1 MSDVALGCWTGRNRL
16 GYPGGLGIGGF
27 PVKDDSSVS
36 MDGKGRRS
44 ALAWAGDKVRGV
56 PWRNA
61 LSGKWWW
68 RWFRSSMMQSG
79 RLTTLLVL
87 FGLLFVRLDDPT
99 ALQVLRAR
107 MFDTYQVLKPRET
120 PKDTPVVVFDIDQ
133 KSIDELGQFP
143 WPRTA
148 IADLITN
155 GTALG
160 VNVIGFDV
168 VFSEP
173 DQTSVARIAEVV
185 PAGLLEDDLLVRLRN
200 VPTNDAI
207 LANAI
212 KQSGKVVLGQTTVPD
227 PLNYQGE
234 RPRTSFAVVGDDPKP
249 YLNGRGLSVLRPL
262 SELDAVAAGRGVFAL
277 SDRSLDGIVRQV
289 PMIMENA
296 GDLYPSLTLE
306 MLRVNLRGRT
316 IGVSTDASLG
326 GINQIFV
333 RPPRSRESYVVK
345 TDAYSEVRPY
355 YRPHHTWEPQYI
367 SATDIIHNR
376 LPADALKGKLA
387 LVGMSATGLIAD
399 LRASPLDVVM
409 PGVEAHA
416 NILENIL
423 FNNQLNYPS
432 YAVYVELLAAI
443 IIGIIMIIV
452 TPMVGIGLGFA
463 VFVAVSGGYA
473 WWSWDSFANRLE
485 LIDPT
490 FPIAS
495 AFLFYAF
502 LAFAGYMKTEAQRKQ
517 VRSAFG
523 QYLSP
528 ALVQKLAEDPTKLT
542 LGGENR
548 EMTFMF
554 SDIRGFTSIS
564 ELFDA
569 QGLTRL
575 INRLLTPLT
584 NVILSTNG
592 TIDKYMGD
600 CVMAFWNAPL
610 EVKDHG
616 PSACK
621 AALGMV
627 QAVKDVNVILEA
639 EAKAEGREHRV
650 LNVGI
655 GINSGIACVGNMGS
669 EQRFDYSV
677 LGDSVNL
684 ASRLEGQSKSYGVT
698 IVVGEHSAAL
708 SPMYALLEMDLIKV
722 KGKKQAVR
730 IFTLVGDST
739 VQAQGWFADLRKEH
753 DAMLAAYRAQKWDEA
768 IARMDAARA
777 IVKAQVG
784 LVNELL
790 AFYDIYAERIDEFRA
805 NPPGDDWDGV
815 YVATSK

>member
-1 MSDVALGCWTGRNRL
+1 M
-16 GYPGGLGIGGF
+16 
-27 PVKDDSSVS
+27 KDDSNIQ
-36 MDGKGRRS
+36 MADETGAGRR
-44 ALAWAGDKVRGV
+44 AAGAWLGEKVRAV
-56 PWRNA
+56 PWGNA
-61 LSGKWWW
+61 LSGRWWW

-87 FGLLFVRLDDPT
+87 FGLLFVRIDDP
-99 ALQVLRAR
+99 AAMQILRAR
-107 MFDTYQVLKPRET
+107 VFDFYQVLKPRET
-120 PKDTPVVVFDIDQ
+120 PADTPVVILDIDQ

-155 GTALG
+155 ATALG

-173 DQTSVARIAEVV
+173 DQTSVARIAEAV
-185 PAGLLEDDLLVRLRN
+185 PPGLIEDALLVQLKSI
-200 VPTNDAI
+200 PTNDAI
-207 LANAI
+207 LAGAI
-212 KQSGKVVLGQTTVPD
+212 KRSGKVVLGQTTVPD
-227 PLNYQGE
+227 QLNYQGVP
-234 RPRTSFAVVGDDPKP
+234 PRTSFAVVGDDPKP
-249 YLNGRGLSVLRPL
+249 YLTRGQSVLRPL
-262 SELDAVAAGRGVFAL
+262 PELDQAAAGRGVFAL

-289 PMIMENA
+289 PMIVTNA
-296 GDLYPSLTLE
+296 DVLYPSLALE

-333 RPPRSRESYVVK
+333 RPPRSRESYIVK

-355 YRPHHTWEPQYI
+355 FRPHSTWEPQYI
-367 SATDIIHNR
+367 PATDVIHNR
-376 LPADALKGKLA
+376 LPPDALKGKLA

-399 LRASPLDVVM
+399 LRASPLDPVM

-416 NILENIL
+416 NILENIV
-423 FNNQLNYPS
+423 FDNQLKYPN
-432 YAVYVELLAAI
+432 YAVAVELLAAI
-443 IIGIIMIIV
+443 VIGIAMIII
-452 TPMVGIGLGFA
+452 TPMVSIGVGFA
-463 VFVAVSGGYA
+463 IFGAVSGGFA
-473 WWSWDSFANRLE
+473 WWSWDSFANKLE

-502 LAFAGYMKTEAQRKQ
+502 LAFAGYMRTEAQRKQ

-528 ALVQKLAEDPTKLT
+528 ALVQKLAEDPSKLT

-610 EVKDHG
+610 EVKDHA

-627 QAVKDVNVILEA
+627 QAVKDVNKVLEA
-639 EAKAEGREHRV
+639 EARQEGREHRV

-708 SPMYALLEMDLIKV
+708 APMYPLLELDLIKV

-730 IFTLVGDST
+730 IFTLVGDPALK
-739 VQAQGWFADLRKEH
+739 AQPWYADLKREH
-753 DAMLAAYRAQKWDEA
+753 DAVLAAYRAQDWEGA
-768 IARMDAARA
+768 VTHMDAART
-777 IVKAQVG
+777 IVKDHPG

-790 AFYDIYAERIDEFRA
+790 EFYDIYAERIDEFRA
-805 NPPGDDWDGV
+805 TPPGADWDGV

>member
-1 MSDVALGCWTGRNRL
+1 MRDDIHSPDGAKARVA
-16 GYPGGLGIGGF
+16 
-27 PVKDDSSVS
+27 
-36 MDGKGRRS
+36 GKAGAKIRS
-44 ALAWAGDKVRGV
+44 V
-56 PWRNA
+56 PWANA
-61 LSGKWWW
+61 LSLRWWG
-68 RWFRSSMMQSG
+68 RWFRGAMMQSG

-87 FGLLFVRLDDPT
+87 LGLLFVRIDDPV

-107 MFDTYQVLKPRET
+107 VFDFYQVLKPRET
-120 PKDTPVVVFDIDQ
+120 PAESPVVVLDIDQ
-133 KSIDELGQFP
+133 KSINELGQFP

-148 IADLITN
+148 VADLITN
-155 GTALG
+155 ATVLG
-160 VNVIGFDV
+160 VNVIGFDI

-173 DQTSVARIAEVV
+173 DQTSVAKIVESV
-185 PAGLLEDDLLVRLRN
+185 PAGLIADDIRARLLG

-207 LANAI
+207 LAAAI
-212 KQSGKVVLGQTTVPD
+212 KQSGKVVLGQTTVRETLDYKGVP
-227 PLNYQGE
+227 
-234 RPRTSFAVVGDDPKP
+234 PRTSFAVIGDKPMP
-249 YLNGRGLSVLRPL
+249 YLTRGQSVLRPL
-262 SELDAVAAGRGVFAL
+262 PELDQAAAGRGVFAL
-277 SDRSLDGIVRQV
+277 SDKSIDGIVRSV
-289 PMIMENA
+289 PIVVTN
-296 GDLYPSLTLE
+296 DDTLYPSLTLE
-306 MLRVNLRGRT
+306 MLRVGLRGRT
-316 IGVSTDASLG
+316 IGIATDASLLG
-326 GINQIFV
+326 VTQIFV
-333 RPPRSRESYVVK
+333 RPPRSRESYVIK
-345 TDAYSEVRPY
+345 TDGHGELRPY
-355 YRPHHTWEPQYI
+355 FRSHASWSKQYV
-367 SATDIIHNR
+367 SATDVIHNR
-376 LPADALKGKLA
+376 LAPGALTGKYA
-387 LVGMSATGLIAD
+387 LVGMSATGLLAD
-399 LRASPLDVVM
+399 LRASPLDSVM

-416 NILENIL
+416 NILENVL
-423 FNNQLNYPS
+423 FDNQLKYPNY
-432 YAVYVELLAAI
+432 ALAAELI
-443 IIGIIMIIV
+443 AATIIGTIMIVI
-452 TPMVGIGLGFA
+452 TPMVGIGPGFA
-463 VFVAVSGGYA
+463 VFAAVSGGFA
-473 WWSWDSFANRLE
+473 WYSWDAFAARLE

-502 LAFAGYMKTEAQRKQ
+502 LAFAGYMRTEAQRKQ

-528 ALVQKLAEDPTKLT
+528 ALVQRLADDPSKLT

-575 INRLLTPLT
+575 INRLLTPLS

-627 QAVKDVNVILEA
+627 QAVKDVNKALEA

-698 IVVGEHSAAL
+698 IVVGENSAAL
-708 SPMYALLEMDLIKV
+708 AGMYPLLELDLIKV

-730 IFTLVGDST
+730 IFTLVGAPELKEQS
-739 VQAQGWFADLRKEH
+739 WFVELKRTH
-753 DAMLAAYRAQKWDEA
+753 DAILSAYRAQQWDDA
-768 IARMDAARA
+768 DRHMAAARVLVRA
-777 IVKAQVG
+777 HAG
-784 LVNELL
+784 LVTELL
-790 AFYDIYAERIDEFRA
+790 AFYDIIAERIAEFRLA
-805 NPPGDDWDGV
+805 PPGAEWDGV

>member
-1 MSDVALGCWTGRNRL
+1 MGDTVRDDINSSEEAGAR
-16 GYPGGLGIGGF
+16 GGAG
-27 PVKDDSSVS
+27 
-36 MDGKGRRS
+36 
-44 ALAWAGDKVRGV
+44 AWLGDKIRAV
-56 PWRNA
+56 PWSNA
-61 LSGKWWW
+61 GSLKWWW

-79 RLTTLLVL
+79 RLTTILVL
-87 FGLLFVRLDDPT
+87 LGLLFVRIDDPT
-99 ALQVLRAR
+99 SLQILRAR
-107 MFDTYQVLKPRET
+107 AFDFYQTLKPRDVPT
-120 PKDTPVVVFDIDQ
+120 DSPVVVLDIDQ

-143 WPRTA
+143 WPRTE
-148 IADLITN
+148 IAALVTN
-155 GTALG
+155 ATALG

-173 DQTSVARIAEVV
+173 DQTSVANIVDSV
-185 PAGLLEDDLLVRLRN
+185 PPGLLEDDIRALLKN
-200 VPTNDAI
+200 VPTNDTI
-207 LANAI
+207 LAEAI
-212 KQSGKVVLGQTTVPD
+212 KSSGKVVLGQTTVSD
-227 PLNYQGE
+227 RLNYQGA
-234 RPRTSFAVVGDDPKP
+234 RPRTSFAVVGDDPKT
-249 YLNGRGLSVLRPL
+249 YLTRGESVLRPL
-262 SELDAVAAGRGVFAL
+262 NELDQVAAGRGVFSL
-277 SDRSLDGIVRQV
+277 SDKSLDGIVRQV
-289 PMIMENA
+289 PMIVTNEN
-296 GDLYPSLTLE
+296 DLYPSLTLE
-306 MLRVNLRGRT
+306 MLRVNLKGRT
-316 IGVSTDASLG
+316 IGISTEAALG
-326 GINQIFV
+326 GVKQIFV
-333 RPPRSRESYVVK
+333 RPPRSRDSYIIK
-345 TDAYSEVRPY
+345 TDAFAEVRPY
-355 YRPHHTWEPQYI
+355 FRPSATWRPQYI
-367 SATDIIHNR
+367 SATDVIHNR
-376 LPADALKGKLA
+376 LPPDALKGKFA

-399 LRASPLDVVM
+399 LRASPLDPVM

-416 NILENIL
+416 NILENII
-423 FNNQLNYPS
+423 FDNQLKYPNY
-432 YAVYVELLAAI
+432 ARAVELIAALV
-443 IIGIIMIIV
+443 IGSIMIII

-463 VFVAVSGGYA
+463 VFAAVAGGYA
-473 WWSWDSFANRLE
+473 WWSWDSFATRLE

-495 AFLFYAF
+495 AFMFYAF
-502 LAFAGYMKTEAQRKQ
+502 LAFAGYLRTETQRKQ

-528 ALVQKLAEDPTKLT
+528 ALVQKLADDPSKLA

-575 INRLLTPLT
+575 INRLLTPLS
-584 NVILSTNG
+584 NEILATNG

-621 AALGMV
+621 SALGMV
-627 QAVKDVNVILEA
+627 QAVKDVNVLLEA
-639 EAKAEGREHRV
+639 EAKQEGREHRV

-698 IVVGEHSAAL
+698 IVVGENSANLA
-708 SPMYALLEMDLIKV
+708 SMYPLLELDLIKV

-730 IFTLVGDST
+730 IFTLVGDIPLKS
-739 VQAQGWFADLRKEH
+739 QDWFAALKQQH
-753 DAMLAAYRAQKWDEA
+753 DAMLVSYRAQEWDA
-768 IARMDAARA
+768 ADGHMDAARA
-777 IVKAQVG
+777 IVRQHPG
-784 LVNELL
+784 LVAELL
-790 AFYDIYAERIDEFRA
+790 AFYDIMAERISEFRA
-805 NPPGDDWDGV
+805 HPPGAEWDGV

>member
-1 MSDVALGCWTGRNRL
+1 MGACVRDGSNTTESGDAGGRKR
-16 GYPGGLGIGGF
+16 PW
-27 PVKDDSSVS
+27 
-36 MDGKGRRS
+36 
-44 ALAWAGDKVRGV
+44 LAEKLTAIAWG
-56 PWRNA
+56 NA
-61 LSGKWWW
+61 LSLRGWG
-68 RWFRSSMMQSG
+68 RWFRNSMVQSG
-79 RLTTLLVL
+79 RLTTLLL
-87 FGLLFVRLDDPT
+87 LLGLLFIRADDPT

-107 MFDTYQVLKPRET
+107 VFDFYQVLKPRET
-120 PKDTPVVVFDIDQ
+120 PPETPVVVLDIDQ
-133 KSIDELGQFP
+133 KSITELGQFP
-143 WPRTA
+143 WPRTV

-155 GTALG
+155 ATALG

-173 DQTSVARIAEVV
+173 DQTSVARIVDAI
-185 PAGLLEDDLLVRLRN
+185 PPTLISSDIRDQLRN

-207 LANAI
+207 LAEAI
-212 KQSGKVVLGQTTVPD
+212 KRSGRVVLGQTTVRET
-227 PLNYQGE
+227 LNYEGE
-234 RPRTSFAVVGDDPKP
+234 PPLTSFAMLGDDPKP
-249 YLNGRGLSVLRPL
+249 YLTRGQSVLRPL
-262 SELDAVAAGRGVFAL
+262 PELDHAAAGRGVFTL
-277 SDRSLDGIVRQV
+277 SDSSLDGIVRQV
-289 PMIMENA
+289 PMVVTHNDE
-296 GDLYPSLTLE
+296 LYPTLTLE
-306 MLRVNLRGRT
+306 MLRASLRGRT
-316 IGVSTDASLG
+316 ITIATDASLG
-326 GINQIFV
+326 GISEISI
-333 RPPRSRESYVVK
+333 RPPRSRERYVIE
-345 TDAYSEVRPY
+345 TDGRGDLRPY
-355 YRPHHTWEPQYI
+355 FRPSSTWRPQYI
-367 SATDIIHNR
+367 STTDIIHNR
-376 LPADALKGKLA
+376 LPPNALEGKYA
-387 LVGMSATGLIAD
+387 LVGMSAVGLIAD
-399 LRASPLDVVM
+399 LRASPLDAVM

-423 FNNQLNYPS
+423 FDIQLKYPNS
-432 YAVYVELLAAI
+432 AFAVELLATMI
-443 IIGIIMIIV
+443 VGLIMIIV
-452 TPMVGIGLGFA
+452 TPMVGIGVGFG
-463 VFVAVSGGYA
+463 VFAAISGGLA
-473 WWSWDSFANRLE
+473 WWSWNSFATKLE
-485 LIDPT
+485 LFDPS

-502 LAFAGYMKTEAQRKQ
+502 LAFAGYMRTEAQRKQ

-528 ALVQKLAEDPTKLT
+528 ALVQRLADDPSKLT

-627 QAVKDVNVILEA
+627 VAVAEVNKVLEQ
-639 EAKAEGREHRV
+639 EAKQEGREHRP
-650 LNVGI
+650 LAVGI

-684 ASRLEGQSKSYGVT
+684 ASRLEGQSKTYGVT
-698 IVVGEHSAAL
+698 IVVGENSAAL
-708 SPMYALLEMDLIKV
+708 AAEYALLELDLIKV

-730 IFTLVGDST
+730 IFTLVGDPQLKT
-739 VQAQGWFADLRKEH
+739 EGWFAALRQEH
-753 DAMLAAYRAQKWDEA
+753 DALLAAYRAQNWPEA
-768 IARMDAARA
+768 EARMDAARA
-777 IVKAQVG
+777 LVKQQTG
-784 LVNELL
+784 LVAEML
-790 AFYDIYAERIDEFRA
+790 AFYDIMAERIAEFRTD
-805 NPPGDDWDGV
+805 PPAAEWDGV
-815 YVATSK
+815 YVADSK

>member
-1 MSDVALGCWTGRNRL
+1 MRDDIHSTDGAKARVAGK
-16 GYPGGLGIGGF
+16 IGA
-27 PVKDDSSVS
+27 KI
-36 MDGKGRRS
+36 RS
-44 ALAWAGDKVRGV
+44 V
-56 PWRNA
+56 PWANA
-61 LSGKWWW
+61 LSLRWWG
-68 RWFRSSMMQSG
+68 RWFRGAMMQSG

-87 FGLLFVRLDDPT
+87 LGLLFVRIDDPV

-107 MFDTYQVLKPRET
+107 VFDFYQVLKPREM
-120 PKDTPVVVFDIDQ
+120 PAESPVVVLDIDQ
-133 KSIDELGQFP
+133 KSINELGQFP

-148 IADLITN
+148 VADLITN
-155 GTALG
+155 ATALG
-160 VNVIGFDV
+160 VNVIGFDI

-173 DQTSVARIAEVV
+173 DQTSVAKIVESV
-185 PAGLLEDDLLVRLRN
+185 PAGLIADDIRARLLG

-207 LANAI
+207 LAAAI
-212 KQSGKVVLGQTTVPD
+212 KQSGKVVLGQTTVRETLDYKGVP
-227 PLNYQGE
+227 
-234 RPRTSFAVVGDDPKP
+234 PRTSFAVIGDNPMP
-249 YLNGRGLSVLRPL
+249 YLTRGQSVLRPL
-262 SELDAVAAGRGVFAL
+262 PELDQAAAGRGVFAL
-277 SDRSLDGIVRQV
+277 SDKSLDGIVRSV
-289 PMIMENA
+289 PIVVTN
-296 GDLYPSLTLE
+296 DDTLYPSLILE
-306 MLRVNLRGRT
+306 MLRVGLRGRT
-316 IGVSTDASLG
+316 IGIATDASLLG
-326 GINQIFV
+326 VTQIFV
-333 RPPRSRESYVVK
+333 RPPRSRESYVIE
-345 TDAYSEVRPY
+345 TDGHGELRPY
-355 YRPHHTWEPQYI
+355 FRSHASWSRQYV
-367 SATDIIHNR
+367 SATDVIHNR
-376 LPADALKGKLA
+376 LAPDALKGKYA
-387 LVGMSATGLIAD
+387 LVGMSATGLLAD
-399 LRASPLDVVM
+399 LRASPLDSVM

-416 NILENIL
+416 NILENVL
-423 FNNQLNYPS
+423 FDNQLKYPNY
-432 YAVYVELLAAI
+432 ALAAELI
-443 IIGIIMIIV
+443 AATVIGTIMIVI
-452 TPMVGIGLGFA
+452 TPMVGIGPGFA
-463 VFVAVSGGYA
+463 VFAAVSGGFA
-473 WWSWDSFANRLE
+473 WYSWDSFASRLE

-502 LAFAGYMKTEAQRKQ
+502 LAFAGYMRTESQRKQ

-528 ALVQKLAEDPTKLT
+528 ALVQKLADDPSKLT

-627 QAVKDVNVILEA
+627 QAVKDVNKALEA

-698 IVVGEHSAAL
+698 VVVGENSAAL
-708 SPMYALLEMDLIKV
+708 ADMYPLLELDLIKV

-730 IFTLVGDST
+730 IFTLVGAPELKEQS
-739 VQAQGWFADLRKEH
+739 WFVELKRTH
-753 DAMLAAYRAQKWDEA
+753 DAVLAAYRAQQWDEA
-768 IARMDAARA
+768 DRRMEAARA
-777 IVKAQVG
+777 IVRAHAG
-784 LVNELL
+784 LVTELL
-790 AFYDIYAERIDEFRA
+790 AFYDIVAERIAEFRLA
-805 NPPGDDWDGV
+805 PPGADWDGV

>member
-1 MSDVALGCWTGRNRL
+1 VLDNTDSADDAKARVAAK
-16 GYPGGLGIGGF
+16 IGG
-27 PVKDDSSVS
+27 KL
-36 MDGKGRRS
+36 R
-44 ALAWAGDKVRGV
+44 AI

-61 LSGKWWW
+61 ATFTWWG
-68 RWFRSSMMQSG
+68 RWFRVSMMQSG
-79 RLTTLLVL
+79 RLTTILVL
-87 FGLLFVRLDDPT
+87 LGLLFVRIDDPT

-107 MFDTYQVLKPRET
+107 AFDFYQVLKPRQT
-120 PKDTPVVVFDIDQ
+120 PAESPVVVLDIDQ
-133 KSIDELGQFP
+133 KSINELGQFP

-155 GTALG
+155 ATALG
-160 VNVIGFDV
+160 VNVIGFDI

-173 DQTSVARIAEVV
+173 DQTSVAKIIESV
-185 PAGLLEDDLLVRLRN
+185 PPGLIEEDLRARLLG

-207 LANAI
+207 LAAAI
-212 KQSGKVVLGQTTVPD
+212 KQSGKVVLGQTTVSDRLDYADAP
-227 PLNYQGE
+227 
-234 RPRTSFAVVGDDPKP
+234 PRTSFAIQGDDPKP
-249 YLNGRGLSVLRPL
+249 YLTRGASVLRPL
-262 SELDAVAAGRGVFAL
+262 TELDQAAAGRGVFAL
-277 SDRSLDGIVRQV
+277 SDVSLDGIVRSV
-289 PMIMENA
+289 PMIVTN
-296 GDLYPSLTLE
+296 GDDLYPSLALE

-316 IGVSTDASLG
+316 FVIRTDASLG
-326 GINQIFV
+326 GVAQILV
-333 RPPRSRESYVVK
+333 RPPRSREAYVVK
-345 TDAYSEVRPY
+345 TDARAELKPYFRPSS
-355 YRPHHTWEPQYI
+355 TWRPQYI
-367 SATDIIHNR
+367 SATDVIHNR
-376 LPADALKGKLA
+376 LAPDALKGKFA

-399 LRASPLDVVM
+399 LRASPLDAVM

-423 FNNQLNYPS
+423 FDSQLSYPNY
-432 YAVYVELLAAI
+432 ALAAELI
-443 IIGIIMIIV
+443 AAMIIGLIMIVV
-452 TPMVGIGLGFA
+452 TPMVGIGSGFA
-463 VFVAVSGGYA
+463 IFAATAGGFA
-473 WWSWDSFANRLE
+473 WYSWDAFATRLE

-502 LAFAGYMKTEAQRKQ
+502 LAFAGYMRTESQRKQ

-528 ALVQKLAEDPTKLT
+528 ALVQKLAEDPSKLT

-610 EVKDHG
+610 EVKDHA

-621 AALGMV
+621 AALSMV
-627 QAVKDVNVILEA
+627 QAVKDVNQVLEA

-650 LNVGI
+650 LNIGI

-698 IVVGEHSAAL
+698 IVVGENSAAL
-708 SPMYALLEMDLIKV
+708 SSMYPLLELDLIMV
-722 KGKKQAVR
+722 KGKKRAVR
-730 IFTLVGDST
+730 IFTLVGEPVLT
-739 VQAQGWFADLRKEH
+739 TQAWFIDLKREH
-753 DAMLAAYRAQKWDEA
+753 DAALAAYRAQQWDEA
-768 IARMDAARA
+768 ERHMNAARG
-777 IVKAQVG
+777 IVRRQTG
-784 LVNELL
+784 LVTEIL
-790 AFYDIYAERIDEFRA
+790 AFYDVIAARIAEFRFKSPA
-805 NPPGDDWDGV
+805 VAWDGV

>member
-1 MSDVALGCWTGRNRL
+1 MRHENNISGNGAAGATGANRL
-16 GYPGGLGIGGF
+16 VEKLRGI
-27 PVKDDSSVS
+27 
-36 MDGKGRRS
+36 
-44 ALAWAGDKVRGV
+44 

-61 LSGKWWW
+61 LSGGWWW
-68 RWFRSSMMQSG
+68 RWFRRSMMQSG

-87 FGLLFVRLDDPT
+87 LGLLIVRIDDPT

-107 MFDTYQVLKPRET
+107 TFDFYQNLKPRET
-120 PKDTPVVVFDIDQ
+120 PADTPVVILDIDQ
-133 KSIDELGQFP
+133 KSISELGQFP
-143 WPRTA
+143 WPRTV
-148 IADLITN
+148 IADLVTN
-155 GTALG
+155 ATALG
-160 VNVIGFDV
+160 VNVLGFDV

-173 DQTSVARIAEVV
+173 DQTSVSNIVESIA
-185 PAGLLEDDLLVRLRN
+185 PGLIEDDIRARLMS

-207 LANAI
+207 LADAI
-212 KQSGKVVLGQTTVPD
+212 KRSGRVVLGQTTIQD
-227 PLNYQGE
+227 RINYEG
-234 RPRTSFAVVGDDPKP
+234 RPPRTSFAVVGDDPTP
-249 YLNGRGLSVLRPL
+249 YLTRGASVLRPL
-262 SELDAVAAGRGVFAL
+262 PELDQAAAGRGVFSL

-289 PMIMENA
+289 PMIVTN
-296 GDLYPSLTLE
+296 DNTLYPALTLE

-316 IGVSTDASLG
+316 IGVRTDASLG
-326 GINQIFV
+326 GVEQIFV
-333 RPPRSRESYVVK
+333 RPPRSRDSFVFK
-345 TDAYSEVRPY
+345 TDRFAEVRPY
-355 YRPHHTWEPQYI
+355 FRPSATWRPQYI
-367 SATDIIHNR
+367 SITDVIHNR
-376 LPADALKGKLA
+376 LPPDALNGKLA

-399 LRASPLDVVM
+399 LRASPLDPVM

-416 NILENIL
+416 NILENLI
-423 FNNQLNYPS
+423 FDNQLNYPLTS
-432 YAVYVELLAAI
+432 LAVELIAATV
-443 IIGIIMIIV
+443 IGVIMIIV

-463 VFVAVSGGYA
+463 AFVAIAGGYA
-473 WWSWDSFANRLE
+473 WWSWDSFATKLE
-485 LIDPT
+485 LVDPS

-502 LAFAGYMKTEAQRKQ
+502 LAFAGYMRTEAQRKQ

-528 ALVQKLAEDPTKLT
+528 ALVQKLADDPTKLT

-610 EVKDHG
+610 EVKDHA

-627 QAVKDVNVILEA
+627 QAVKDVNKVLEE

-698 IVVGEHSAAL
+698 IVVGEQSAAL
-708 SPMYALLEMDLIKV
+708 APMYALLELDLIMV

-730 IFTLVGDST
+730 IHTLVGDSA
-739 VQAQGWFADLRKEH
+739 VKAASWFTALKQEH
-753 DAMLAAYRAQKWDEA
+753 DAVLTAYRAQQWDEA
-768 IARMDAARA
+768 DRRMESARSL
-777 IVKAQVG
+777 VKLQSG
-784 LVNELL
+784 LVVELL
-790 AFYDIYAERIDEFRA
+790 AFYDIMAERVAEFRA
-805 NPPGDDWDGV
+805 NPPGDAWDGV
-815 YVATSK
+815 YVAISK

>member
-1 MSDVALGCWTGRNRL
+1 MLDDTHSTDDTKAGATGR
-16 GYPGGLGIGGF
+16 IGA
-27 PVKDDSSVS
+27 KI
-36 MDGKGRRS
+36 R
-44 ALAWAGDKVRGV
+44 AV

-61 LSGKWWW
+61 LSLRWWG
-68 RWFRSSMMQSG
+68 RWFRTSMMQSG
-79 RLTTLLVL
+79 RLTTILVL
-87 FGLLFVRLDDPT
+87 LGLLFVRIDDPV

-107 MFDTYQVLKPRET
+107 IFDFYQVQKPREV
-120 PKDTPVVVFDIDQ
+120 PAESPVTVIDIDQ

-148 IADLITN
+148 IADMITN
-155 GTALG
+155 ATALG

-173 DQTSVARIAEVV
+173 DQTSVAKIVENV
-185 PAGLLEDDLLVRLRN
+185 PQGLIDDDLRQRLMG

-207 LANAI
+207 LADAI
-212 KQSGKVVLGQTTVPD
+212 KKSGKVVLGQTTVSDRLDYKGVP
-227 PLNYQGE
+227 
-234 RPRTSFAVVGDDPKP
+234 PRTSFAVVGDSPFP
-249 YLNGRGLSVLRPL
+249 YLTRGQSVLRPL
-262 SELDAVAAGRGVFAL
+262 PELDQVAAGRGVFAL
-277 SDRSLDGIVRQV
+277 SDKSLDLIVRQV
-289 PMIMENA
+289 PIVVSNDET
-296 GDLYPSLTLE
+296 LYPSLTLE
-306 MLRVNLRGRT
+306 MLRVSLRART
-316 IGVSTDASLG
+316 IGISTDASLLG
-326 GINQIFV
+326 VTQIFV
-333 RPPRSRESYVVK
+333 RPPRSRESYVIK
-345 TDAYSEVRPY
+345 TDGNGELRPY
-355 YRPHHTWEPQYI
+355 FRSSASWRAQYV
-367 SATDIIHNR
+367 SATDVIHNR
-376 LPADALKGKLA
+376 LPPDSLKGKYA

-399 LRASPLDVVM
+399 LRASPLDPVM

-423 FNNQLNYPS
+423 FDSQLKYPNYALS
-432 YAVYVELLAAI
+432 AELIAATV
-443 IIGIIMIIV
+443 IGLIMIII
-452 TPMVGIGLGFA
+452 TPMVGIGTGFA
-463 VFVAVSGGYA
+463 VFAAVSGGFA
-473 WWSWDSFANRLE
+473 WYSWEAFSTKLE

-495 AFLFYAF
+495 SFLFYAF
-502 LAFAGYMKTEAQRKQ
+502 LAFAGYMRTESQRKQ

-528 ALVQKLAEDPTKLT
+528 ALVQKLAEDPSKLA

-627 QAVKDVNVILEA
+627 QAVKDVNKVLEA

-698 IVVGEHSAAL
+698 IVVGQNSAVL
-708 SPMYALLEMDLIKV
+708 SDMYPLLELDLIMV

-730 IFTLVGDST
+730 IFTLVGDIPVKT
-739 VQAQGWFADLRKEH
+739 QAWFSDLKREH
-753 DAMLAAYRAQKWDEA
+753 DAALAAYRTQQWDEA
-768 IARMDAARA
+768 ERRMDAARA
-777 IVKAQVG
+777 IVRQQSG
-784 LVNELL
+784 LVTEML
-790 AFYDIYAERIDEFRA
+790 AFYDIIAERITEFRVES
-805 NPPGDDWDGV
+805 PGPDWDGV

>member
-1 MSDVALGCWTGRNRL
+1 MRDDTHTGN
-16 GYPGGLGIGGF
+16 
-27 PVKDDSSVS
+27 D
-36 MDGKGRRS
+36 
-44 ALAWAGDKVRGV
+44 AGDGGSAEKLRSI

-61 LSGKWWW
+61 LSLSWWG
-68 RWFRSSMMQSG
+68 RWFRVSMMQSG

-87 FGLLFVRLDDPT
+87 FGLLFVRADDPV
-99 ALQVLRAR
+99 ALQILRAR
-107 MFDTYQVLKPRET
+107 MFDFYQVMKPRET
-120 PKDTPVVVFDIDQ
+120 PPETPVAVIDIDQ
-133 KSIDELGQFP
+133 RSIDELGQFP

-148 IADLITN
+148 IADMITN
-155 GTALG
+155 ATALG
-160 VNVIGFDV
+160 VSVIGFDV

-173 DQTSVARIAEVV
+173 DQTSVAKIVESV
-185 PAGLLEDDLLVRLRN
+185 PETLLDKDIRQRLLN
-200 VPTNDAI
+200 VPTNDTI
-207 LANAI
+207 LAEAI
-212 KQSGKVVLGQTTVPD
+212 KASGKVVLGQTTVSD
-227 PLNYQGE
+227 MLNYNGVP
-234 RPRTSFAVVGDDPKP
+234 PRTSFAVVGDSPLP
-249 YLNGRGLSVLRPL
+249 YLTRGRSVLRPL
-262 SELDAVAAGRGVFAL
+262 PELDEAAAGRGVFAL
-277 SDRSLDGIVRQV
+277 SDRSLDLIVRQV
-289 PMIMENA
+289 PIVVTNEET
-296 GDLYPSLTLE
+296 LYPSLTLE
-306 MLRVNLRGRT
+306 MLRVSLRGRT
-316 IGVSTDASLG
+316 IGIATDASLG
-326 GINQIFV
+326 GVKQIFV
-333 RPPRSRESYVVK
+333 RPPRSKESYVIH
-345 TDAYSEVRPY
+345 TDGNGELRPY
-355 YRPHHTWEPQYI
+355 FRTSASWRKQYV
-367 SATDIIHNR
+367 SATDVIHNR
-376 LPADALKGKLA
+376 LPPDALKGKYA

-399 LRASPLDVVM
+399 LRASPLDPVM

-423 FNNQLNYPS
+423 FDTQLKYPS
-432 YAVYVELLAAI
+432 YAVATELMAAMV
-443 IIGIIMIIV
+443 IGLIMIII
-452 TPMVGIGLGFA
+452 TPMVGIGIGFG
-463 VFVAVSGGYA
+463 VFVAIAAGFGWY
-473 WWSWDSFANRLE
+473 SWDAFATRLE

-490 FPIAS
+490 FPIIS
-495 AFLFYAF
+495 SFLFYAF
-502 LAFAGYMKTEAQRKQ
+502 LAFAGYMRTEAQRKQ

-627 QAVKDVNVILEA
+627 QAVKDVNKVLEE

-698 IVVGEHSAAL
+698 IVVGENSAAL
-708 SPMYALLEMDLIKV
+708 SDMYPLLELDLIKV

-730 IFTLVGDST
+730 IFTLVGPPELKT
-739 VQAQGWFADLRKEH
+739 QAAYIDLKREH
-753 DAMLAAYRAQKWDEA
+753 DAILAAYRAQKWDDAMRHME
-768 IARMDAARA
+768 AARA
-777 IVKAQVG
+777 MVRQQTG
-784 LVNELL
+784 LVTELL
-790 AFYDIYAERIDEFRA
+790 AFYDIIAERIAEFRTH
-805 NPPGDDWDGV
+805 PPEAEWDGV

>member
-1 MSDVALGCWTGRNRL
+1 MR
-16 GYPGGLGIGGF
+16 
-27 PVKDDSSVS
+27 DDIHS
-36 MDGKGRRS
+36 
-44 ALAWAGDKVRGV
+44 AGDSGAVANSRWLGEKVRDI

-61 LSGKWWW
+61 LSIKWWG

-79 RLTTLLVL
+79 RLTTILVL
-87 FGLLFVRLDDPT
+87 LGLLFVRIDDPVG
-99 ALQVLRAR
+99 LQIIRAR
-107 MFDTYQVLKPRET
+107 TFDFYQVLKPRET
-120 PKDTPVVVFDIDQ
+120 PPNSPVVIIDIDQ
-133 KSIDELGQFP
+133 KSINELGQFP
-143 WPRTA
+143 WPRTTV
-148 IADLITN
+148 ADLVTN
-155 GTALG
+155 ATALG
-160 VNVIGFDV
+160 VNVLGFDV

-173 DQTSVARIAEVV
+173 DQTSVAKIAESV
-185 PAGLLEDDLLVRLRN
+185 PPGLIEEEIRERLKS

-207 LANAI
+207 LADAI
-212 KQSGKVVLGQTTVPD
+212 KKSGKVVLGQTTVPD
-227 PLNYQGE
+227 KLSYQGIP
-234 RPRTSFAVVGDDPKP
+234 PRTSFAVVGDDPKP
-249 YLNGRGLSVLRPL
+249 YLARGASVLRPL
-262 SELDAVAAGRGVFAL
+262 PELDQAAAGRGVFAL

-289 PMIMENA
+289 PMIVTNE
-296 GDLYPSLTLE
+296 DTLYPSLTLE

-316 IGVSTDASLG
+316 IGISTDASLG
-326 GINQIFV
+326 GVSQIFI
-333 RPPRSRESYVVK
+333 RPPRSRDSYVVK
-345 TDAYSEVRPY
+345 TDAFGEVRPY
-355 YRPHHTWEPQYI
+355 FRSSQTWRAQHYI
-367 SATDIIHNR
+367 SATDVIHNR
-376 LPADALKGKLA
+376 LPPDALKGKLA
-387 LVGMSATGLIAD
+387 LVGMSATGLLAD
-399 LRASPLDVVM
+399 LRASPLNSVM

-423 FNNQLNYPS
+423 FDSQLKYLNT
-432 YAVYVELLAAI
+432 ALAVELLTALAI
-443 IIGIIMIIV
+443 GLIMIII
-452 TPMVGIGLGFA
+452 TPMVSIASGFA
-463 VFVAVSGGYA
+463 VFALIAGGYG
-473 WWSWDSFANRLE
+473 WWSWNAFATRLE
-485 LIDPT
+485 LYDPT

-502 LAFAGYMKTEAQRKQ
+502 LAFAGYMRTEAQRKQ

-528 ALVQKLAEDPTKLT
+528 DLVKRLAEDPSKLT

-610 EVKDHG
+610 DVKDHA

-627 QAVKDVNVILEA
+627 QAVKDVNKVLEA
-639 EAKAEGREHRV
+639 EAKQEGREHRV

-698 IVVGEHSAAL
+698 VVVGEKSAEL
-708 SPMYALLEMDLIKV
+708 SPMYPLLELDLIMV

-730 IFTLVGDST
+730 IFTLIGDP
-739 VQAQGWFADLRKEH
+739 AMKNQGWFAQLAREH
-753 DAMLAAYRAQKWDEA
+753 DAALAAYRAQQWDEA
-768 IARMDAARA
+768 ERRMQAARA
-777 IVKAQVG
+777 IVKTQSG
-784 LVNELL
+784 LVSEMLG
-790 AFYDIYAERIDEFRA
+790 FYDVMEERIAGFRM
-805 NPPGDDWDGV
+805 NPPGADWDGV
-815 YVATSK
+815 FVATSK